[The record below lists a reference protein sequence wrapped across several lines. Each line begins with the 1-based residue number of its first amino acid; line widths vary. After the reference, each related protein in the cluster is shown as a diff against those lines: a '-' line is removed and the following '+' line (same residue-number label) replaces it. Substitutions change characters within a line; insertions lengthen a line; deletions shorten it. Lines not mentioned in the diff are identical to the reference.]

1 MDRVHEYLSGDD
13 FIEALL
19 TSVWVSGWEEKAT
32 VVPCNT
38 EYDFRQAEALAL
50 ILSTV
55 GQPAALNIDRKSG
68 EIKVLATPLSSET
81 FTISVPG
88 NLDAGKILVSLVT
101 LSLKSQ
107 GRVRFIVRGEWLSV
121 GKTPIYFLTDTVFK
135 GLSEFAE
142 IRTNFDKLKYHG
154 GCEVSVIVEPKPFKR
169 AINGEAILLPNVPK
183 EIRGTSSAAQSLEP
197 REVAE
202 RQSIGA
208 RQELSN
214 MPCPIKIRKI
224 YESKS
229 EPGTVCSLAA
239 QLKGKDYDFYL
250 GSWCYGER
258 SKPAEE
264 VGQEA
269 AGLLFAQIENASPD
283 PHLIYFYAPWLFLKG
298 RAIISKEEPEVT
310 SLCELLAENFGSK
323 LFSEPRV

>member
-1 MDRVHEYLSGDD
+1 MDRAHEYVSGDD

-19 TSVWVSGWEEKAT
+19 TAVWISGWEGKPT

-38 EYDFRQAEALAL
+38 EYDFRQAEAVAL
-50 ILSTV
+50 ILSAL
-55 GQPAALNIDRKSG
+55 GQPAAINTERKTG
-68 EIKVLATPLSSET
+68 EIKVLTTPLPAGT
-81 FTISVPG
+81 FTITVPS
-88 NLDAGKILVSLVT
+88 NLDSGKILLSLVT
-101 LSLKSQ
+101 LALKCS
-107 GRVRFIVRGEWLSV
+107 GRIRFIVRGEWLSV
-121 GKTPIYFLTDTVFK
+121 SKTPIYFLTDTVFK
-135 GLSEFAE
+135 GLGEFAE

-154 GCEVSVIVEPKPFKR
+154 GCEVSVIVEPKQFKR
-169 AINGEAILLPNVPK
+169 TLNGEDILLPNVPK

-224 YESKS
+224 YELKS

-239 QLKGKDYDFYL
+239 LLKGKDFEFYM

-269 AGLLFAQIENASPD
+269 AGLLFAQIESASPD
-283 PHLIYFYAPWLFLKG
+283 PHMIYFYAPWLFLKG
-298 RAIISKEEPEVT
+298 RAIISKEEPEVA
-310 SLCELLAENFGSK
+310 SLCEILSENFGSK
-323 LFSEPRV
+323 LFSEPRI